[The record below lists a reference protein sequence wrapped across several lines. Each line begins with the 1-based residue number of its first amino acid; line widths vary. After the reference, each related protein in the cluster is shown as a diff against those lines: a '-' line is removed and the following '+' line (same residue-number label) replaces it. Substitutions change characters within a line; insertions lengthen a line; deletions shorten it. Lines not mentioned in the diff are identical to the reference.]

1 MDMPKVR
8 DSNGNFTRRLHPIS
22 CSISDTLSPVSTVNM
37 VLPQIDEISSFDW
50 VEVPVPDGSTM
61 YCRVASVST
70 DAVTGQKSVYLEQGA
85 CLFDDIL
92 IPESTGKTSLSWK
105 ANISTILNNIIAKQP
120 SGQPYRWTRG
130 TVQATE
136 TIYIE
141 PGGLTLM
148 TALLTMMES
157 IPGYYVE
164 FVQASAADWH
174 IDIKRRPTT
183 AVCEGRLS
191 RNLKTCSIDYRTDS
205 ICTRVYCDGV
215 TGGKMDSTNLSTYGV
230 HEESMSLNDGLTKAQ
245 KETIVQ
251 AYLDAHDHPAVSISI
266 SALELSQITGLAF
279 DRFTKGT
286 VCRIVIPWL
295 NITVNEVIVEKS
307 YSDAY
312 TEPENVSISL
322 ANSAPDLSIAIAAI
336 TGGGGGGKGG
346 TVKQNERFATK
357 FEQTKEY
364 FRLLATDSEWD
375 ELGNSKVNVYS
386 QITQTA
392 SSIQSVVSRTGY
404 TAEAFFD
411 PSSQYLEGDAVMYD
425 GKMWRFNADHKG
437 PWTGEDVTQITNLY
451 STITQTESGLRSEV
465 ARASAAEDTLS
476 SLIEQTADRISAKV
490 SKGDV
495 ATQLTVEVGNVTVD
509 GGNLVVNGMITADDL
524 EIYSGFIGAVNT
536 ASINCEGSASVMD
549 DLTCGSLYT
558 SGLYLGEDEYAEHTF
573 TVDGTQLA
581 TFLGSADINF
591 NIADTQ
597 VYKSGV
603 SAVVNSLSAQRG
615 DYTYTADVSVR
626 STATGQS
633 KTKTLTIAADGWVAA
648 GRNTVRILDGTSSL
662 ASVAVQMPGMVG
674 EWTGT
679 TGSGAGTSN
688 TYRVNEKVGSTII
701 GATTGHQATVYLVK
715 GTQANNRVP
724 ISIEWIDSNSNR
736 ITVAKDSV
744 PVSGGSS
751 SAVDSISMN
760 GNATATYTS
769 SAAKLSVPV
778 AAYDANG
785 DELKNAILTP
795 TIPSSVYT
803 PSVSVSTTSALR
815 TGGRWI
821 DFTATATA
829 TTANG
834 LGSKTETGTLGRFIG
849 GLLDEAKADGASEVT
864 LSYQT
869 WGDQSSP
876 TADYS
881 YTLTAGHNRKFQVN
895 ASNGKKLSVLMTAK
909 ASDPTV
915 TGWARTNFT
924 SSTQEYGTGTRELSI
939 PVSVNVNGTKYSH
952 TFTTAGFKVVK
963 RDSAHYMIYC
973 GNTELG
979 VWTP

>member
-1 MDMPKVR
+1 MDMPRVR
-8 DSNGNFTRRLHPIS
+8 DSSGNFTRRLHPIS

-105 ANISTILNNIIAKQP
+105 ASISTILNNIIAKQP

-364 FRLLATDSEWD
+364 FRLIATDSEWD
-375 ELGNSKVNVYS
+375 EWGNSKINVYS

-411 PSSQYLEGDAVMYD
+411 PSAQYLEGDAVMYQ
-425 GKMWRFNADHKG
+425 GKMWRFNADHNG

-451 STITQTESGLRSEV
+451 STITQTESGLRAEV
-465 ARASAAEDTLS
+465 ARATAAEGTIS
-476 SLIEQTADRISAKV
+476 SALELKADSAKL
-490 SKGDV
+490 S
-495 ATQLTVEVGNVTVD
+495 TVMDNNGNVT
-509 GGNLVVNGMITADDL
+509 A
-524 EIYSGFIGAVNT
+524 
-536 ASINCEGSASVMD
+536 ASITTAINNGSSQVII
-549 DLTCGSLYT
+549 
-558 SGLYLGEDEYAEHTF
+558 EAEHIELKGEAVAASLASEDVAVTLLSANTVATDNLNALAYFDNPIGWRTF
-573 TVDGTQLA
+573 TVDGTELA
-581 TFLGSADINF
+581 SFIGSDDINF

-597 VYKSGV
+597 TYKNGV
-603 SAVVNSLSAQRG
+603 SAVINSLSAQRG
-615 DYTYTADVSVR
+615 DYTYTADVSVQ
-626 STATGQS
+626 STSTGQS
-633 KTKTLTIAADGWVAA
+633 KTKTLTVSAANWTSSGTKEVS
-648 GRNTVRILDGTSSL
+648 LFDGTTEL
-662 ASVAVQMPGMVG
+662 ASVSIANPSMGG
-674 EWTGT
+674 EWTEA
-679 TGSGAGTSN
+679 TGSGAGSSN
-688 TYRVNEKVGSTII
+688 IYRVREKDEN
-701 GATTGHQATVYLVK
+701 GAYMGGQHQQSVFLVK
-715 GTQANNRVP
+715 GTQSGNSVP
-724 ISIEWIDSNSNR
+724 ISIESYDASGNR
-736 ITVAKDSV
+736 IVVAKSSV
-744 PVSGGSS
+744 PVSGGGS
-751 SAVDSISMN
+751 SAVNSIAIN
-760 GNATATYTS
+760 GGITDHYTS
-769 SAAKLSVPV
+769 SIAYLSVPV

-785 DELKNAILTP
+785 DELKSAILTP

-834 LGSKTETGTLGRFIG
+834 LGSKTETETYTRYIG
-849 GLLDEAKADGASEVT
+849 NYLDEAKADGASEVT
-864 LSYQT
+864 LSHQT

-876 TADYS
+876 TANYT
-881 YTLTAGHNRKFQVN
+881 YTLNPGHNRKFQVN
-895 ASNGKKLSVLMTAK
+895 ASNGQKISCLMTAPSLS
-909 ASDPTV
+909 ASNWT
-915 TGWARTNFT
+915 RTNF
-924 SSTQEYGTGTRELSI
+924 SRDTQQYNNGKALSI
-939 PVSVNVNGTKYSH
+939 PVSVTVGGVVFSN
-952 TFTTAGFKVVK
+952 TFTTAALKVYRYSNAYVSV
-963 RDSAHYMIYC
+963 RFGSTEIGRFYLDSD
-973 GNTELG
+973 E
-979 VWTP
+979 

>member
-1 MDMPKVR
+1 MNMPKVR
-8 DSNGNFTRRLHPIS
+8 DSNGNFTRRIHPIS

-85 CLFDDIL
+85 CLFDDII

-105 ANISTILNNIIAKQP
+105 ASISTILNNIIAKQP
-120 SGQPYRWTRG
+120 SGQPYRWTKG
-130 TVQATE
+130 TVEATE

-174 IDIKRRPTT
+174 IDIKKRPTT

-215 TGGKMDSTNLSTYGV
+215 TGGKMDSTNISTYGV

-251 AYLDAHDHPAVSISI
+251 AYLDAHDHPAVSVSI

-312 TEPENVSISL
+312 SEPENVSISL

-346 TVKQNERFATK
+346 KVKQNDRYATK

-375 ELGNSKVNVYS
+375 EWGNSKVNVYS

-411 PSSQYLEGDAVMYD
+411 PSSQYREGDAVMYD

-451 STITQTESGLRSEV
+451 STITQTEEGLKSEV
-465 ARASAAEDTLS
+465 ARATAAEGTIS

-495 ATQLTVEVGNVTVD
+495 ATQLTLEVGNVTVD

-603 SAVVNSLSAQRG
+603 SAVINSLSAQRG
-615 DYTYTADVSVR
+615 DYTYTAHVSVR
-626 STATGQS
+626 SRATGQS
-633 KTKTLTIAADGWVAA
+633 KTKTLTVSAANWTSSGTKKVSL
-648 GRNTVRILDGTSSL
+648 LDGTTEL
-662 ASVAVQMPGMVG
+662 ASVSISNPRMGG

-679 TGSGAGTSN
+679 TGSGAGSSN
-688 TYRVNEKVGSTII
+688 TYRVREKDEN
-701 GATTGHQATVYLVK
+701 GAYMGGQHQQSVFLVK
-715 GTQANNRVP
+715 GTQSGNSVP
-724 ISIEWIDSNSNR
+724 ISIESYDTSGNR
-736 ITVAKDSV
+736 IVVAKSSV

-795 TIPSSVYT
+795 TIPSSVYA
-803 PSVSVSTTSALR
+803 PSVSVSTSSKLR
-815 TGGRWI
+815 EGGRWI

-834 LGSKTETGTLGRFIG
+834 LGTKTETATLGRFIG
-849 GLLDEAKADGASEVT
+849 GLLDTAKTEGANEVT

-876 TADYS
+876 TADYT

-895 ASNGKKLSVLMTAK
+895 ASNGKKISVLMTAT
-909 ASDPTV
+909 ASAPTV
-915 TGWARTNFT
+915 TGWARTNF
-924 SSTQEYGTGTRELSI
+924 SGSTQDYGTGTRALSI
-939 PVSVNVNGTKYSH
+939 PVSVNVNGTNYSH
-952 TFTTAGFKVVK
+952 TFTTAGFKIVK

>member
-1 MDMPKVR
+1 MNMPKVR

-105 ANISTILNNIIAKQP
+105 ASISTIINNIIAKQP
-120 SGQPYRWTRG
+120 SGQPYRWTKG

-174 IDIKRRPTT
+174 IDIKKRPTT

-215 TGGKMDSTNLSTYGV
+215 TGGKMDSTNISTYGV

-251 AYLDAHDHPAVSISI
+251 AYLDAHDHPAVSVSI

-312 TEPENVSISL
+312 AEPENVSISL

-346 TVKQNERFATK
+346 TVKQNDRYATK

-364 FRLLATDSEWD
+364 FRLIATDSEWD

-411 PSSQYLEGDAVMYD
+411 PSAQYLEGDAVMYD

-451 STITQTESGLRSEV
+451 STITQTENGLRSEV
-465 ARASAAEDTLS
+465 ARATAAEGTIS

-495 ATQLTVEVGNVTVD
+495 ATQLTLEVGNVTVD

-558 SGLYLGEDEYAEHTF
+558 SGLYLGEDEYEEHTF

-597 VYKSGV
+597 TYKSGV
-603 SAVVNSLSAQRG
+603 SAVINSLSAQSG

-648 GRNTVRILDGTSSL
+648 GRNTVRILDGNTSL
-662 ASVAVQMPGMVG
+662 ASVAVQMPSMAG
-674 EWTGT
+674 EWIAA
-679 TGSGAGTSN
+679 TGSSARTYN
-688 TYRVNEKVGSTII
+688 TYQVNEKDGTTVIGASSGHRVSVYLTTGTQSGNTLPIYIREGSTS
-701 GATTGHQATVYLVK
+701 
-715 GTQANNRVP
+715 GT
-724 ISIEWIDSNSNR
+724 I
-736 ITVAKDSV
+736 VARDSV
-744 PVSGGSS
+744 TVSGGGSA
-751 SAVDSISMN
+751 AVDSISMN
-760 GNATATYTS
+760 GNATDGTTS
-769 SAAKLSVPV
+769 TAVKINVPV

-785 DELKNAILTP
+785 NELKNATLKP
-795 TIPSSVYT
+795 TVPASVYT
-803 PSVSVSTTSALR
+803 PTLASTEWYRSDGSGARSTT
-815 TGGRWI
+815 GRYVT
-821 DFTATATA
+821 FGVKA
-829 TTANG
+829 TTAGG
-834 LGSKTETGTLGRFIG
+834 LGVDTDHYTRYIG
-849 GLLDEAKADGASEVT
+849 GWLDAAKADGADTVT
-864 LSYQT
+864 LTHQT
-869 WGDQSSP
+869 WSDQSNP
-876 TADYS
+876 TANYT

-895 ASNGKKLSVLMTAK
+895 ASNGQSISCLVTAT

-963 RDSAHYMIYC
+963 RDSTHYMIYC
-973 GNTELG
+973 GNTQLG
-979 VWTP
+979 TWTA